1 MEPLALVKLTELM
14 DRTSGR
20 PDVRVGLIDGP
31 VQAHHP
37 ELEGARVERPSDG
50 GAACTASNG
59 FACLHGTF
67 ITGILVARR
76 GSTAPGICPECTV
89 VLRPIF
95 GRSPQGPGHTPTAT
109 PSELATAILECL
121 DAGVRLINLSLA
133 LTTRTSSGDRALEDA
148 LTRAAG
154 RGVIVVAAAGNGA
167 TLDSTAITRHP
178 WVIPV
183 AACDRHGRPTPL
195 STLGG
200 SIGRRGL
207 AAPGDAV
214 TSLGPPGQP
223 LTLGGTSVA
232 TPFVTGAVALLW
244 SAFPSATAAEVRRA
258 VTETRGAWRRSVTP
272 PLLNAAAAYRTLS
285 AARGR

>member
-154 RGVIVVAAAGNGA
+154 LGVRQKVSN
-167 TLDSTAITRHP
+167 
-178 WVIPV
+178 
-183 AACDRHGRPTPL
+183 L
-195 STLGG
+195 STF
-200 SIGRRGL
+200 
-207 AAPGDAV
+207 APDVLPQPTTFSAISTVGILM
-214 TSLGPPGQP
+214 THSL
-223 LTLGGTSVA
+223 VA
-232 TPFVTGAVALLW
+232 FNRLK
-244 SAFPSATAAEVRRA
+244 E
-258 VTETRGAWRRSVTP
+258 
-272 PLLNAAAAYRTLS
+272 
-285 AARGR
+285 